1 MTAQYVT
8 YYLNDYKA
16 VLDKSSAIEAVEGK
30 VVIVQTHTKAFTDAE
45 LYKNALSKSA
55 IRYTLVAKLPMS
67 AAIKFC

>member
-1 MTAQYVT
+1 MSTQYVT
-8 YYLNDYKA
+8 YYLNNYKA

-30 VVIVQTHTKAFTDAE
+30 VVIVQTHTKAFNDAD
-45 LYKNALSKSA
+45 LYITALNKSV